1 MRSPAGNIILQAR
14 ETGRF
19 NHLDRQRGFVQRG
32 FFSTPGAWCVGV
44 FLIVFLCC
52 FPSVGRTQPA
62 AGSAAELLEIYDRS
76 EIETSKRVEL
86 VLSATEDGLK
96 AANTYLVTMRKEKPL
111 FCQPSELRMTGRQL
125 LTTLRRAVETDRSLS
140 PKPMGLVLLV
150 SLQNIFPC
158 PATR

>member
-1 MRSPAGNIILQAR
+1 MPRRLR
-14 ETGRF
+14 KRGR
-19 NHLDRQRGFVQRG
+19 LTTLIDRGSVQRG
-32 FFSTPGAWCVGV
+32 LFYMPGAWCVGV
-44 FLIVFLCC
+44 FSIVFLCC
-52 FPSVGRTQPA
+52 FSSGGRAQPA

-76 EIETSKRVEL
+76 EIETSKRIEL